1 MQGKGNHNNHR
12 TVVVVVVAMADRKK
26 AMSAHRMCTEINS
39 SSSNGNR

>member
-12 TVVVVVVAMADRKK
+12 TVVVVVAMADRKK

-39 SSSNGNR
+39 SSSSNGNR